1 MDYGCNCTP
10 ARILWDTKKLR
21 RGYPKRGGFMKFT
34 VSMFGN
40 GKAQKRTTEN
50 PEDVHELI
58 AKINWNEVNFV
69 KITRK
74 A

>member
-1 MDYGCNCTP
+1 
-10 ARILWDTKKLR
+10 
-21 RGYPKRGGFMKFT
+21 MKFT